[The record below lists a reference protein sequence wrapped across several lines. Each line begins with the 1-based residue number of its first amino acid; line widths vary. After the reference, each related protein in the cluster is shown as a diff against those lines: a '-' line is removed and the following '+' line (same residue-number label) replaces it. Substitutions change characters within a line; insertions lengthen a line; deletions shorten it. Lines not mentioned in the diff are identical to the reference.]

1 MDQKQPALAR
11 KKAPR
16 GLRHL
21 PVPIRPSCLCRR
33 LLEMEV
39 EMVLEEH
46 MQRGRGAEH
55 ANFVKPL
62 LDLQSGH
69 DSDMN
74 AP

>member
-1 MDQKQPALAR
+1 MGVDGPEAKPALAR

-46 MQRGRGAEH
+46 MQKGREAQH
-55 ANFVKPL
+55 ANFVKPSL
-62 LDLQSGH
+62 
-69 DSDMN
+69 
-74 AP
+74 